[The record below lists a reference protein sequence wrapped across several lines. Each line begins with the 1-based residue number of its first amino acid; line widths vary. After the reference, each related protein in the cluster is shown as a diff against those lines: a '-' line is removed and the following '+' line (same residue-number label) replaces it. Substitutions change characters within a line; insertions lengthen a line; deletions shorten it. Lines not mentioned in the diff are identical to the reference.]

1 MNKLRTGC
9 FKKINT
15 TKTDTTPP
23 DLNGKRHILG
33 YTKFIN
39 DEITPD
45 NMLHITILH
54 SKYAHAEIKKL
65 SIEKALKTKGIFDI
79 ITAEDIPGENQ
90 IGHLLSDEMLLA
102 DKKVLYVGQPVALIL
117 SENPRDAELALDKI
131 EIEYKEL
138 KPILSIDEAIA
149 NDSFYI
155 SERLI
160 ERGDLELA
168 FEQAPHRISGQI
180 ESGSQEHFY
189 METQRCRAIIGEN
202 DEIILSS
209 ATQST
214 SEVQEIAA
222 RVLNLSSKDITV
234 DVKRLGG
241 AFGGKERNATLFA
254 CLTALAAYLS
264 KRPVELVLSRH
275 QDISC
280 TGKRHPFKSDY
291 EICFDDEGKI
301 LGYKVDLFSNGG
313 ASIDLSIAILERAMF
328 HAENAYFIPNIK
340 IRGNACKTN
349 LPPNTAFRGFGA
361 PQGIFVIENAIS
373 KIAHFLNK
381 EIHDIQ
387 KINIYKEKQSS
398 PYGQEITDAPGS
410 TFLNNCMH
418 SANYI
423 KLKEQVTE
431 FNKNNRFKKRGLA
444 SIPIKFGISFTTAFL
459 NQGSALI
466 WIYSDGSISVSH
478 GGVEMGQSI
487 NKKIALIVAETLGI
501 SLDKIRIESAN
512 TKRIGN
518 ASPTAAST
526 GADINGNA
534 VKLAT
539 QKLRN
544 RLVNVAFQMQGYESQ
559 NTDEDINVNPHS
571 FKCNIP
577 SAIPKISFKNNQIS
591 IIHNSEQHTLS
602 FDEVV
607 HQAYLNRVDL
617 GCHAFYK
624 TPDLYFDREVGKGQP
639 FNYYVFGASLVEVEI
654 DLIHGYFNIPKVYI
668 VHETGKS
675 LDRNI
680 DKGQITGAFV
690 QGYGWCTMEEETFD
704 EKGRYLAL
712 TPSTY
717 KFPTI
722 RDIPQTWNIGMI
734 ESDCKKASIMG
745 SKAIGEPPFIY
756 GLAVWFAIKNA
767 IESINDCKTE
777 ANLKHPATPEA
788 ILMSVEEL
796 KSTERNNNV

>member
-9 FKKINT
+9 FRKVCPLSNDK
-15 TKTDTTPP
+15 TPP

-45 NMLHITILH
+45 NMLYITILH
-54 SKYAHAEIKKL
+54 SKYAYAEIKKL
-65 SIEKALKTKGIFDI
+65 SIENALKSKGIYDI

-102 DKKVLYVGQPVALIL
+102 DKKVLYVGQPIALIL
-117 SENPRDAELALDKI
+117 SENTRDAEIALDKI
-131 EIEYKEL
+131 EIEYNEL
-138 KPILSIDEAIA
+138 KPVLNIDEAIA

-160 ERGDLELA
+160 ERGDIETA
-168 FEQAPHRISGQI
+168 IKEAPHKITGI
-180 ESGSQEHFY
+180 VESGSQEHFY

-222 RVLNLSSKDITV
+222 RVLNLSSKDVTV

-275 QDISC
+275 QDIAC

-301 LGYKVDLFSNGG
+301 LGYKVNLFSNGG

-361 PQGIFVIENAIS
+361 PQGIFVIENAIC
-373 KIAHFLNK
+373 KIAHFLKK
-381 EIHDIQ
+381 EIYDIQ
-387 KINIYKEKQSS
+387 KINMYKEGHSS
-398 PYGQEITDAPGS
+398 PYGQKITDAPGS

-418 SANYI
+418 SANYL
-423 KLKEQVTE
+423 KLKEQVDN
-431 FNKNNRFKKRGLA
+431 FNKCNKFKKRGLA

-466 WIYSDGSISVSH
+466 WIYNDGSISVSH

-487 NKKIALIVAETLGI
+487 NKKIAIIVSKTLGV
-501 SLDKIRIESAN
+501 SLNKIRIESAN

-526 GADINGNA
+526 GTDINGNA
-534 VKLAT
+534 VRLAA

-544 RLVNVAFQMQGYESQ
+544 RLANVAFQMCGINTQEDEESL
-559 NTDEDINVNPHS
+559 NPYS
-571 FKCNIP
+571 FTSNK
-577 SAIPKISFKNNQIS
+577 AFAFPKISFKDNQITIIKQSEKHS
-591 IIHNSEQHTLS
+591 IS

-624 TPDLYFDREVGKGQP
+624 TPDLYFDREKGKGQP

-654 DLIHGYFNIPKVYI
+654 DLIHGYFNIPKIYI

-675 LDRNI
+675 IDRNI

-690 QGYGWCTMEEETFD
+690 QGYGWCTMEEENYD

-722 RDIPQTWNIGMI
+722 RDIPHSWNIGMI
-734 ESDCKKASIMG
+734 ESNCEKASIMG

-756 GLAVWFAIKNA
+756 GLSVWFAIKNA
-767 IESINDCKTE
+767 IESINNFKAE
-777 ANLKHPATPEA
+777 AKLKHPATPETILTA
-788 ILMSVEEL
+788 IEEL
-796 KSTERNNNV
+796 KNTER